1 MEHSYFKLLHLLSGH
16 PEWAL
21 AVVLLASFLESM
33 AFIGTFVPGSTA
45 MFIAGALVGTG
56 TLNLGWVFVCA
67 IAGAVAGDAASFWFG
82 QRYADSIARMWPF
95 NRHPGALTA
104 GRKYFDKHGAK
115 SVVLARFVAPM
126 RAVVP
131 VVAGL
136 SGMSAGRF
144 LFVNILSALI
154 WAPTHILPGVV
165 FGASIEL
172 AGAVSIR
179 LVVILVILAAIAWLM
194 WNLTRVMV
202 SHAKE
207 WALSSRD
214 RLVAWGQCHQ
224 GRPAQMIA
232 RALDPANPATGL
244 IVTISVLLLISA
256 LVFFSV
262 LSNVARGASIV
273 QVDVSIYRLLQ
284 SFRSTWA
291 DSILDAASSLG
302 SLQTLLTVSA
312 LVIIWMMIERRWRTV
327 TYWIF
332 AVAFSQLLV
341 VAIRFT
347 AHEPRLVA
355 FAPGEHMFP
364 SSHVS
369 ATVVI
374 YGFLAFLLLR
384 RVGMLTG
391 VIVATA
397 TSAIVTSVALA
408 GLYFGRFTISDA
420 LGSAALA
427 AIWVFLIALTAV
439 WRNPNKPK
447 PRPLMPVAVLAVIA
461 VSVGLQM
468 MDESEAHSMPPPT
481 IVITPI
487 QWTDSVWRTFSCY
500 RSNMEGDR
508 REPISVQWAAT
519 PAQIRAQLQSRG
531 WTEVEGVSMK
541 SVLSVVSP
549 NAPATALPAL
559 PRLNNGEPS
568 KLVFTRSHLSPQ
580 ERDVLRF
587 WPTNYAVRESKTTEP
602 TPIWLGS
609 VVHERIRRPTWP
621 FNVLRPDR
629 RPDSMAT
636 SRGADSPWGGIE
648 IASSP
653 GCGSVPVMLV
663 ESRPTPE

>member
-21 AVVLLASFLESM
+21 AVVLLASFLESV
-33 AFIGTFVPGSTA
+33 AFIGTFIPGSTA
-45 MFIAGALVGTG
+45 MFVAGALVGTG
-56 TLNLGWVFVCA
+56 ALNLGWVFVCA
-67 IAGAVAGDAASFWFG
+67 IAGAIAGDAASFWFG
-82 QRYADSIARMWPF
+82 RRYADSIAQMWPF
-95 NRHPGALTA
+95 RKHPGALAA
-104 GRKYFDKHGAK
+104 GRKYFDAHGAK

-136 SGMSAGRF
+136 SGMTAARF
-144 LFVNILSALI
+144 LAVNILSALV

-179 LVVILVILAAIAWLM
+179 LVVILIIVAAIAWLI
-194 WNLTRVMV
+194 WNLARIAV

-207 WALSSRD
+207 WALSSRE

-224 GRPAQMIA
+224 GKPAQLIA
-232 RALDPANPATGL
+232 RGLDPANPATGL
-244 IVTISVLLLISA
+244 IVIISVLLLVSA

-273 QVDVSIYRLLQ
+273 QVDVSVYRLLQ

-291 DSILDAASSLG
+291 DSILDAAASLG
-302 SLQTLLTVSA
+302 STQTLLALSA
-312 LVIIWMMIERRWRTV
+312 MVVIWMIVERRWRTV
-327 TYWIF
+327 AYWIV
-332 AVAFSQLLV
+332 AVTFSQLLV
-341 VAIRFT
+341 AAIRFT
-347 AHEPRLVA
+347 AREPMPMA
-355 FAPGEHMFP
+355 FAPSSHMFP
-364 SSHVS
+364 SSHVA

-374 YGFLAFLLLR
+374 YGFLAFVLLR

-391 VIVATA
+391 VVIATA
-397 TSAIVTSVALA
+397 TSAIVTAVALA

-439 WRNPNKPK
+439 WRHPGKPK
-447 PRPLMPVAVLAVIA
+447 PRPMMPVAVLAVIG
-461 VSVGLQM
+461 VSVGLQLT
-468 MDESEAHSMPPPT
+468 DDSEAHSATPQT

-487 QWTDSVWRTFSCY
+487 QWMDSVWRTFSCY
-500 RSNMEGDR
+500 RASMEGDR
-508 REPISVQWAAT
+508 REPITVQWAAT
-519 PAQIRAQLQSRG
+519 PQQIRAQLLGRG
-531 WTEVEGVSMK
+531 WEEVHGVSLK

-549 NAPATALPAL
+549 NAPASALPAL

-568 KLVFTRSHLSPQ
+568 TLVFTRSHLGPQ

-587 WPTNYAVRESKTTEP
+587 WPTHYAVHDGRAGEP
-602 TPIWLGS
+602 SPIWLGS

-629 RPDSMAT
+629 RVDPMAFE
-636 SRGADSPWGGIE
+636 RGADSPWGGIE
-648 IASSP
+648 IASNA

-663 ESRPTPE
+663 ESKQK

>member
-21 AVVLLASFLESM
+21 AVVLLASFLESV

-56 TLNLGWVFVCA
+56 ALNLGWVFVCA
-67 IAGAVAGDAASFWFG
+67 IAGAIAGDAASFWFG
-82 QRYADSIARMWPF
+82 QRYADRIAQMWPF
-95 NRHPGALTA
+95 RTHPGALVA
-104 GRKYFDKHGAK
+104 GKKYFDKHGAK

-131 VVAGL
+131 VVAGVT
-136 SGMSAGRF
+136 GMTPARF
-144 LFVNILSALI
+144 LAVNILSALI

-179 LVVILVILAAIAWLM
+179 LVVILVIVTALAWLIF
-194 WNLTRVMV
+194 NLARVIV
-202 SHAKE
+202 SHAMRWTTVSRE
-207 WALSSRD
+207 ALLAWAQAGRGLPG
-214 RLVAWGQCHQ
+214 RLV
-224 GRPAQMIA
+224 A

-244 IVTISVLLLISA
+244 IVIISVLLLVSA

-262 LSNVARGASIV
+262 LANVARGASIV

-284 SFRSTWA
+284 SFRSTWT
-291 DSILDAASSLG
+291 DSILDAAATLG
-302 SLQTLLTVSA
+302 STQTLLA
-312 LVIIWMMIERRWRTV
+312 LGAMVIVWMSFERRWRTV
-327 TYWIF
+327 MYWVV
-332 AVAFSQLLV
+332 ALAFSQLLV
-341 VAIRFT
+341 SAIRFT
-347 AHEPRLVA
+347 AHEPVFVA
-355 FAPGEHMFP
+355 FAPSEHRFP
-364 SSHVS
+364 SSHIA

-384 RVGMLTG
+384 RVGLLAG
-391 VIVATA
+391 VFIATA
-397 TSAIVTSVALA
+397 TSAIVTAVALA

-427 AIWVFLIALTAV
+427 AVWVFLIALTAV
-439 WRNPNKPK
+439 WRNPAKPA
-447 PRPLMPVAVLAVIA
+447 PRPLMPVAVLAVICA
-461 VSVGLQM
+461 SVALQLS
-468 MDESEAHSMPPPT
+468 DDSEAHSAPPAT
-481 IVITPI
+481 VVITPI

-500 RSNMEGDR
+500 RSSMEGDR
-508 REPISVQWAAT
+508 REPITVQWAAT
-519 PAQIRAQLQSRG
+519 PSQIRAQLLSRG
-531 WTEVEGVSMK
+531 WTEVSHVTLT
-541 SVLSVVSP
+541 SVMSVVSP
-549 NAPATALPAL
+549 NAPAIALPAL

-568 KLVFTRSHLSPQ
+568 KLVFARSSLGPD

-587 WPTNYAVRESKTTEP
+587 WPTNYEVRERPGAPP

-609 VVHERIRRPTWP
+609 VVHERLRRPSWP

-629 RPDSMAT
+629 RIDPMAFDH
-636 SRGADSPWGGIE
+636 GKGSPWQGIE
-648 IASSP
+648 IASSA

-663 ESRPTPE
+663 ESRSE